1 MEENKK
7 KRPVS
12 TTITRN
18 TSDFSQMTDNIYETI
33 AMLTKRSNQI
43 AIDVKKELHKKI
55 EEYASN
61 NDTMEELFENREQI
75 EVVRHYERM
84 PKPTLVATEEYLEG
98 DIYYRNPAKEDQ
110 NMQRMEALENEV
122 ISEQK
127 NSVSADK

>member
-43 AIDVKKELHKKI
+43 SIDVKKELHKKI

-98 DIYYRNPAKEDQ
+98 EIYYRNPAKEDQ
-110 NMQRMEALENEV
+110 NMQRMEALEDKV
-122 ISEQK
+122 ISEQR
-127 NSVSADK
+127 SAVVTDK